1 MTDLLTG
8 EAVGVDLRLARVGT
22 RLLAALIDFAV
33 QVTFVVAGVLAVN
46 ALAPVTALG
55 LALVVVVVV
64 VAFVGYPAVAES
76 LTGRTL
82 GKWALGLRVVRD
94 DGGPIRFRHA
104 LVRAVIGAFVEKPG
118 LTIGL
123 AALLSAGVSTR
134 AQRLGDL
141 AAGTVVLRERSPAP
155 VPLTVQMPRQLA
167 GWAATLEASGLS
179 ESLALQ
185 VRTFLSRAAQLRPE
199 AREQL
204 GRDLADRV
212 AAAVHPPPPPGTA
225 WPEFLLAVL
234 AHRRA
239 RAAAPPVPGWPAGS
253 VGAGGGPDS
262 PAAGERDSPA
272 AGGRVRSPNPPPVD
286 EPRPPLERPST
297 QPADHPFAPPG

>member
-1 MTDLLTG
+1 MSDLLTG
-8 EAVGVDLRLARVGT
+8 EAVPVDLRVARVGT

-33 QVTFVVAGVLAVN
+33 QVGLVVAGVFAVN
-46 ALAPVTALG
+46 AVAPVAALG
-55 LALVVVVVV
+55 LALALVVLA
-64 VAFVGYPAVAES
+64 VAFVGYPAITES

-104 LVRAVIGAFVEKPG
+104 LVRAVIGALVEKPG
-118 LTIGL
+118 VTMGL

-141 AAGTVVLRERSPAP
+141 AAGTLVVRERTPAP
-155 VPLTVQMPRQLA
+155 VLVPIGMPGHLA
-167 GWAATLEASGLS
+167 AWAATLDLTGLP
-179 ESLALQ
+179 EPLALQ

-204 GRDLADRV
+204 GRALADRV
-212 AAAVHPPPPPGTA
+212 AAAVRPACPPGTP

-234 AHRRA
+234 AERRG
-239 RAAAPPVPGWPAGS
+239 RAAAGPVRSWPTDP
-253 VGAGGGPDS
+253 VGAAGAPGILAASGRGDPPS
-262 PAAGERDSPA
+262 LPAVGEA
-272 AGGRVRSPNPPPVD
+272 PPPV
-286 EPRPPLERPST
+286 ERPRPPS
-297 QPADHPFAPPG
+297 ADHPFAPPG